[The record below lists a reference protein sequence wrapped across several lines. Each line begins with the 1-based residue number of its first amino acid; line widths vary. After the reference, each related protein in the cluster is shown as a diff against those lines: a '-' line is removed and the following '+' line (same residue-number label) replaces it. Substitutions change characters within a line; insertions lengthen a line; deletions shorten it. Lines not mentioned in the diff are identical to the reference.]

1 MKAVIQRVSHSQLSV
16 ENKLISSIHHGFLVF
31 LGIHRDDTPLD
42 IEYMVKK
49 ITHLRVFEDTEGKM
63 NLALKD
69 LSPIGE
75 ILLVSQFTLFG
86 STRKGNRP
94 SFVEAADPDKAKEY
108 YQMVGHYLSLAG
120 VKVSYGIFGEMMN
133 ISLTNIGPVTILI
146 DTSDRNNSKSNI

>member
-1 MKAVIQRVSHSQLSV
+1 MKAVIQRVSHSELSV
-16 ENKLISSIHHGFLVF
+16 DNKLISSIHQGMLVF

-49 ITHLRVFEDTEGKM
+49 ITNLRIFEDSNGKM
-63 NLALKD
+63 NLSLKD
-69 LSPIGE
+69 LSPVGE

-86 STRKGNRP
+86 SIQKGNRP

-120 VKVSYGIFGEMMN
+120 INVSYGIFGEMMN

-146 DTSDRNNSKSNI
+146 NTRDRNKSKSDI